1 MKLPFNIEFDLDL
14 YIELDLLI
22 CGARENQRRRDGS
35 RSGRN
40 ARTSSHSASSQR
52 FITAHARSDPH
63 MDRDQKHPLV
73 FRGVQSCNACLISC
87 RVTSCITSRRVN
99 DNEFHSK
106 RGNVVLRRPLKK
118 VKKSHYRNGS
128 EEGKKRKQN

>member
-1 MKLPFNIEFDLDL
+1 MKLAFNIEFDLDL

-52 FITAHARSDPH
+52 DLLLRMRAPIRTWTATRST
-63 MDRDQKHPLV
+63 LLFSV
-73 FRGVQSCNACLISC
+73 AYS
-87 RVTSCITSRRVN
+87 RVTRVSYRVASHRVLHRVVN